1 MTAPHAVGLA
11 FLEEM
16 RRVGNQ
22 VPPHVGEALVGSMH
36 NMLVQAFPGSVELK
50 SAVSVMVVANVLAD
64 LVSSIEPAS
73 PITVPEAD
81 GRVKALVSAFVDVL
95 HNAIRDRS
103 VNAHLAR
110 NVRAQGGLLS

>member
-22 VPPHVGEALVGSMH
+22 VPPHVGEQLVASMH
-36 NMLVQAFPGSVELK
+36 NMLQLHFNNSVELK
-50 SAVSVMVVANVLAD
+50 SAVSVMLVANVLAD
-64 LVSSIEPAS
+64 LVSGIEPAM

-81 GRVKALVSAFVDVL
+81 GRVKAVVAAFVDVL
-95 HNAIRDRS
+95 YGAIRDRS

-110 NVRAQGGLLS
+110 NLKAQGGLPS

>member
-1 MTAPHAVGLA
+1 MTASHAVGMA

-22 VPPHVGEALVGSMH
+22 LPPHVGEQLVGSMH
-36 NMLVQAFPGSVELK
+36 NMLQTHFNSSVELK
-50 SAVSVMVVANVLAD
+50 SAVSVMVVANVMAD
-64 LVSSIEPAS
+64 LLSGIEPAM

-81 GRVKALVSAFVDVL
+81 GRVKAVVSAFVDVL

-103 VNAHLAR
+103 VNAHMAR
-110 NVRAQGGLLS
+110 NLKAQGGLII